1 LKNKTVH
8 ILKIRLTDIF
18 FVCIFIL
25 LLLKLE
31 DKKEKIPKF
40 QWFNIIGHLHSND
53 LSNATISSSLDFL
66 ILTRQPPVH
75 ERIEFD
81 YARKSVRTNS
91 ASKRLLSPEAN
102 FVFEIKTKSN
112 QIGLYLFSGVLL
124 TLVFNVNVV
133 IMLYINIVF
142 NKLIDLVKEEIIV
155 QLAK

>member
-1 LKNKTVH
+1 LQISFT
-8 ILKIRLTDIF
+8 
-18 FVCIFIL
+18 
-25 LLLKLE
+25 
-31 DKKEKIPKF
+31 PKA
-40 QWFNIIGHLHSND
+40 QADVIIEYKSP
-53 LSNATISSSLDFL
+53 LS
-66 ILTRQPPVH
+66 
-75 ERIEFD
+75 
-81 YARKSVRTNS
+81 TNS
-91 ASKRLLSPEAN
+91 TEIQIKMHGKRYAERYQNIQKHFGHRFVPKIFKSPKVCSTCEQILWY